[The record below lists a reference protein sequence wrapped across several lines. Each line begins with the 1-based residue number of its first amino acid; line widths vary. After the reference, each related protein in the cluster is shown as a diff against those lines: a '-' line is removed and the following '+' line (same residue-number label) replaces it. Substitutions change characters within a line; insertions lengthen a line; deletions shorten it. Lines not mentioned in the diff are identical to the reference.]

1 MNDED
6 WSRVKELRLLD
17 DIDDARERLTRMR
30 RAFTVGLVLAV
41 GGVALVLGTA
51 TAQTLLPLPAA
62 WGFIYILYTA
72 MIVTG
77 GAVTATAWLD
87 ELPPARKALK
97 RAERAHRNWT
107 MGESEDWR

>member
-17 DIDDARERLTRMR
+17 DIEDARERLTRMR
-30 RAFTVGLVLAV
+30 RALTVGIMLAV
-41 GGVALVLGTA
+41 GGVALVIGTA

-72 MIVTG
+72 MIVG
-77 GAVTATAWLD
+77 GGGITVTAWLD

-107 MGESEDWR
+107 MGAPGDWS